1 MSPSEERLK
10 GSNQYFPT
18 LKEVIAK
25 DKQISWQWTHKDA
38 LYMYIFVN
46 VDALYICTYLRYVR
60 IYMAY
65 VCIYNLEWSMPS
77 FESGYTGW

>member
-1 MSPSEERLK
+1 
-10 GSNQYFPT
+10 
-18 LKEVIAK
+18 
-25 DKQISWQWTHKDA
+25 
-38 LYMYIFVN
+38 MYIFVN